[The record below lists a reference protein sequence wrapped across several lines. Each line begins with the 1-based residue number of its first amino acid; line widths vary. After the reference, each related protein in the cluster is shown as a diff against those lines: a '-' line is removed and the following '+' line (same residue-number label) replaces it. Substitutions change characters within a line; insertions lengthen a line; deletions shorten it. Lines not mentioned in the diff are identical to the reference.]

1 MEYMKIILFIIISC
15 LFLLPI
21 VYSPLIDGENET
33 SINNETVTTIEPQ
46 IIVKNPNQTSTYE
59 QRQQQQPNNNLIVW
73 IKQNMTIIYIII
85 AIMSVVS
92 LFVVI
97 HFLRKTPQQ
106 MPQQEQYRLS
116 YDQEII
122 DETKKK

>member
-1 MEYMKIILFIIISC
+1 MKIILFIIISC